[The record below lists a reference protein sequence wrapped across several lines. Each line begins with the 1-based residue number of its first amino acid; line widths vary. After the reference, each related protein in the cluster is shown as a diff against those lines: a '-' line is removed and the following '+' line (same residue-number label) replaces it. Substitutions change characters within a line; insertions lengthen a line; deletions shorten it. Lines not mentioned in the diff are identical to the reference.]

1 MQETLD
7 AIIKDLRRKP
17 VVFGY
22 KETKTLADRLEA
34 ALELERANWREKID
48 AGMEVADAFKKELDH
63 VLNLICYRQQTLSI
77 SPTKSKKSTDTSL
90 QPTLP
95 LC

>member
-7 AIIKDLRRKP
+7 SIIKDLRRKP
-17 VVFGY
+17 VVFGD
-22 KETKTLADRLEA
+22 KETKDLADRLEA
-34 ALELERANWREKID
+34 ALERERANWREKIA

-63 VLNLICYRQQTLSI
+63 VLNLICFRQHTQST

>member
-7 AIIKDLRRKP
+7 AIIKGLRRKP
-17 VVFGY
+17 LFFGD
-22 KETKTLADRLEA
+22 KETKDLADRLEA
-34 ALELERANWREKID
+34 ALERERANWREKIS

-63 VLNLICYRQQTLSI
+63 VLNLICYRQHTQST

>member
-7 AIIKDLRRKP
+7 AVINDLRRKP
-17 VVFGY
+17 VVFRY
-22 KETKTLADRLEA
+22 KETKALADRLEA
-34 ALELERANWREKID
+34 ALERERANWREKIA

-63 VLNLICYRQQTLSI
+63 VLNLICYRQHTQSP
-77 SPTKSKKSTDTSL
+77 SPTKSKKSPDTPL

>member
-7 AIIKDLRRKP
+7 AIIKDLRHKP
-17 VVFGY
+17 VVFGD
-22 KETKTLADRLEA
+22 KETKDLADRLEA
-34 ALELERANWREKID
+34 ALERERANWREKIA

-63 VLNLICYRQQTLSI
+63 VLNLICFRQHTQST